1 MISHGHKAVFIHVPK
16 TAGMSMRTY
25 FRRKG
30 FEPVEYHDPSG
41 SNDDKTGVYV
51 NGTSWRI
58 KRNLEDIWN
67 SYFKFAFVRNPWDR
81 MVSCWK
87 NRAKSYDS
95 FDKFLED
102 YPYPSQNHNLV
113 WHTLPQLTHI
123 QDLDG
128 NMLVDFVGRF
138 ENLNNDLKTICES
151 INVEYTPLPHK
162 NKSTHKPYQ
171 EYYNQRT
178 QDLVACIYK
187 EEIEMFNYRFD
198 D

>member
-1 MISHGHKAVFIHVPK
+1 MISHIHKAVFIHVPK

-25 FRRKG
+25 FRKKK
-30 FEPVEYHDPSG
+30 FEPAEYHSPDG
-41 SNDDKTGVYV
+41 TNDDQTGVYI

-58 KRNLEDIWN
+58 QRNYANVWDK
-67 SYFKFAFVRNPWDR
+67 YFKFAFVRNPWDR

-87 NRAKSYDS
+87 NRAKNYDD
-95 FDKFLED
+95 FDKFLDD
-102 YPYPSQNHNLV
+102 YPYKSYNHNLI

-128 NMLVDFVGRF
+128 NLMVDFIGRF
-138 ENLNNDLKTICES
+138 ESLNNDLKTICEK

-171 EYYNQRT
+171 EYYNSRT
-178 QDLVACIYK
+178 KDLVACIYREK
-187 EEIEMFNYRFD
+187 IEMFNYQF
-198 D
+198 